1 MRFVRAILVPR
12 TWDLAPVSLPDERR
26 DLLARATRRRA
37 TRRIVMSVFQTG
49 AESRVHPHRLAGTRS
64 LPDSPSPFR
73 FPLTRC

>member
-26 DLLARATRRRA
+26 DLLARA